1 MFHLSPVRVRA
12 ACIAFVC
19 TLCAGVAHAQGN
31 PPASEIG
38 HATNALLDLQRSN
51 RAAAAPQPIDGAAGT
66 YAYQRYIDS
75 FKAPI
80 PQWFGTMSTSGGGS
94 GGSGGG
100 GGGQSGG
107 DLAH

>member
-1 MFHLSPVRVRA
+1 MLHLSAICLRA
-12 ACIAFVC
+12 TCIALAC
-19 TLCAGVAHAQGN
+19 MLGAGVAHAQGN
-31 PPASEIG
+31 QPASEIG
-38 HATNALLDLQRSN
+38 HATNTLLDLQRSN

-80 PQWFGTMSTSGGGS
+80 PQWFGTMSTSGGGN
-94 GGSGGG
+94 GGGGG